1 MAKVNAFLADLQQK
15 HEDEIDAAL
24 DIMKQFM
31 MDTVQVTMAQEFGW
45 GYDRIM
51 RMTLAWQQIY
61 DEFKPAL
68 NSRNAEADYLR
79 EKLDRLLQ
87 QICDGHQDLIPWRER
102 YPDSK
107 EITYG
112 RKKR

>member
-1 MAKVNAFLADLQQK
+1 MARVNAFLAQK
-15 HEDEIDAAL
+15 EDEKEKTVDTAL
-24 DIMKQFM
+24 GIMKQFM
-31 MDTVQVTMAQEFGW
+31 MDTVQVAMGQEFGW

-87 QICDGHQDLIPWRER
+87 QICEGHQDLIPWRER
-102 YPDSK
+102 YPETK

-112 RKKR
+112 RKKK